1 MSNLI
6 LYQTKVTKTIRY
18 YFALIKF
25 LKIKKNDN
33 IQCFKG
39 TRKWSLVLSVDG
51 SENYLSGE
59 QYAGF

>member
-18 YFALIKF
+18 YFALTKF
-25 LKIKKNDN
+25 LKIKKM
-33 IQCFKG
+33 IISSVVKG

-59 QYAGF
+59 QFAGF